1 MNESVEVNVDQLRQE
16 LCTLATLATH
26 LISD

>member
-1 MNESVEVNVDQLRQE
+1 MNESVEVKVDQLRQE